1 MKQLEAL
8 FDAVIVKPLETEET
22 QFGSIFIPD
31 AGKDRNE
38 QGTVI
43 AVGPGNNSRWSW
55 ICTNRNKSRRH
66 CNFTYNG
73 ILKTPIR
80 QGEEYFIG
88 NENQILARIKQRRK
102 MSKVIEFGAD
112 ARKKLVKGIDTLADA
127 VVATLRSKRS

>member
-43 AVGPGNNSRWSW
+43 AVGPGRQVAGVGFVPTEIKVGDIVILPTMGFSRLQFD
-55 ICTNRNKSRRH
+55 N
-66 CNFTYNG
+66 
-73 ILKTPIR
+73 
-80 QGEEYFIG
+80 EEYYIG
-88 NENQILARIKQRRK
+88 NENQILAKIKQEEK
-102 MSKVIEFGAD
+102 
-112 ARKKLVKGIDTLADA
+112 
-127 VVATLRSKRS
+127 